1 MYFLHNFFYPF
12 GYIFLIPVIFLGHGE
27 AFSEVNH
34 FGVIILMN
42 LLRSMQ
48 ALSQS
53 LNNFLIILILSAEII
68 IHRQYPLTM
77 ISLQLTKFLHKILFH
92 LGQLLR
98 FTMFCLL

>member
-34 FGVIILMN
+34 
-42 LLRSMQ
+42 
-48 ALSQS
+48 
-53 LNNFLIILILSAEII
+53 FLIILILSAEII